1 METEKITTE
10 VAIAQYKEILTK
22 SEIVPEIDVTELASL
37 AKRASE
43 VVVSDITN
51 EAQMSVAKT
60 MRTELSQARIEI
72 SKNAKT
78 ARDVFTKINRGISSV
93 ETVLLGEFEA
103 EENRLKG
110 YELELKAKRL
120 KDERTLM
127 LPVRKERLAIID
139 VVVADADL
147 VEMDDLTFSNFLS
160 EKQEAV
166 LIAKKKKEEED
177 AKIAA
182 AAEQAKDAAEKAAK
196 DAAAETAR
204 KHQAELDRV
213 EADKAQVIKDAAEVA
228 SKHEAEKAA
237 TAKALVDAE
246 VAAEAEAKKLSKE
259 RAYKKFLKDNSYDE
273 STDMLERNDDTVT
286 LYRLVATYIK

>member
-93 ETVLLGEFEA
+93 ETVLLGEFES
-103 EENRLKG
+103 EEDRLKG
-110 YELELKAKRL
+110 YETELKAKRL

-139 VVVADADL
+139 VVVADAEL
-147 VEMDDLTFSNFLS
+147 IEMDDLTFSNFLS

-166 LIAKKKKEEED
+166 LIAKKRKEEED

-182 AAEQAKDAAEKAAK
+182 AA
-196 DAAAETAR
+196 
-204 KHQAELDRV
+204 
-213 EADKAQVIKDAAEVA
+213 
-228 SKHEAEKAA
+228 
-237 TAKALVDAE
+237 
-246 VAAEAEAKKLSKE
+246 
-259 RAYKKFLKDNSYDE
+259 
-273 STDMLERNDDTVT
+273 
-286 LYRLVATYIK
+286 

>member
-22 SEIVPEIDVTELASL
+22 SDIVPEIDVTELASL

-43 VVVSDITN
+43 VVVTDITN

-93 ETVLLGEFEA
+93 ETVLLAEFES
-103 EENRLKG
+103 EEDRLKG
-110 YELELKAKRL
+110 YETKLKAKRL

-139 VVVADADL
+139 VVLADADL

-160 EKQEAV
+160 EKQEAI
-166 LIAKKKKEEED
+166 LIAKKKKEED

-182 AAEQAKDAAEKAAK
+182 AVEV
-196 DAAAETAR
+196 AAAQAIH

-213 EADKAQVIKDAAEVA
+213 KAATAQVIKDAAEVA
-228 SKHEAEKAA
+228 RKHEAEKAA
-237 TAKALVDAE
+237 TAKAKVDAE
-246 VAAEAEAKKLSKE
+246 IAAKAEAKKLSKE
-259 RAYKKFLKDNSYDE
+259 RAYKKFLKDNSYNQA
-273 STDMLERNDDTVT
+273 TDMLNHVDDTVT

>member
-110 YELELKAKRL
+110 YETELKAKRL

-139 VVVADADL
+139 VVVADAEL
-147 VEMDDLTFSNFLS
+147 LEMDDLTFSNFLS

-228 SKHEAEKAA
+228 RKHEAEKAA

>member
-110 YELELKAKRL
+110 YETELKAKRL

-228 SKHEAEKAA
+228 RKHEAEKAA

>member
-37 AKRASE
+37 AKRANE
-43 VVVSDITN
+43 LVVSDITN

-228 SKHEAEKAA
+228 RKHEAEKAA